1 MCWQKQRAAHSQKG
15 QTPGLELERKFPT
28 SCHSLDGKPRS
39 AREKEG
45 GRGGKKKQCSWK
57 RTCWPHPGITTTT
70 ISCLKTLLK
79 TLLCHLCKCLGVDGH
94 DWHVLYMYFDQSSWL
109 LK

>member
-15 QTPGLELERKFPT
+15 ETPGSELERKFPT

-57 RTCWPHPGITTTT
+57 RTLASPMDNHYCHQ
-70 ISCLKTLLK
+70 LLK
-79 TLLCHLCKCLGVDGH
+79 DAA
-94 DWHVLYMYFDQSSWL
+94 
-109 LK
+109 